1 MRPAAR
7 SEAVVS
13 AGAEIGPDQLRY
25 ARLLAIGTNAGLAIL
40 VVLFGIYVLGVIEPH
55 VPHERLPDLW
65 HLPSNEFLELVQ
77 LEAGWGWTARLHH
90 ADILTLVGI
99 ITLALCSVPCLIAV
113 MPVYWRSGQ
122 RILFGICMLEVLV
135 MLMAAS
141 GYLAGG
147 H

>member
-1 MRPAAR
+1 MPPGAR
-7 SEAVVS
+7 SEFTLS

-25 ARLLAIGTNAGLAIL
+25 ARILAIGTNTGLAIL
-40 VVLFGIYVLGVIEPH
+40 VVLFGVYVLGVIEPH

-65 HLPSNEFLELVQ
+65 HLPSNEFLDLVK
-77 LEAGWGWTARLHH
+77 LEAGWGWATRLQH
-90 ADILTLVGI
+90 ADILTLIGI
-99 ITLALCSVPCLIAV
+99 ITLAFCSVPCLIAV

-122 RILFGICMLEVLV
+122 RILFGICLLEVLV
-135 MLMAAS
+135 MVMAAS